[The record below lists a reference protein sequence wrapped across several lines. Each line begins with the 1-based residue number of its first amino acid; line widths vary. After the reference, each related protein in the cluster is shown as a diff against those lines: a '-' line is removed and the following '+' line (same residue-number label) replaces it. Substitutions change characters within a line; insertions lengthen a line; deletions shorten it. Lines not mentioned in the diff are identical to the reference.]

1 MKEYEY
7 FLPQLNGWLP
17 LSLEAYL
24 ALLFPREEPKFSKI
38 KIPKGL
44 TLSPKVSQSQN
55 ITESMLL
62 AGNFIEVKIN
72 QNLFLETNQ
81 RNGRIEFIQNSEK
94 NSYSIPYDIWYKAKI
109 ISYDNNS
116 KLLFVEINDNIEI
129 IDNLDLIRPLKEI
142 KYIKNDLLAFNIK
155 QVQKNEFDL
164 LKNELDKIFNNNN
177 NNEDKEKEELYEITY
192 DIKNLSLSLIGNKDI
207 LKNISLLKQYEQ
219 RYKKNIYDEPNT
231 NSDFSNPNSNNN
243 LIGIKSPSGRS
254 ETSEKNNSNKN
265 IILEKDLKEEINNYK
280 YKQSFTYRAKFKKD
294 IEKEAEKL
302 FQNCRYSIGKNYDNN
317 FDITIYGND
326 EDEFNEEKN
335 TFEKQYKQEMIDCD
349 TTIDMNEIK
358 DLADKSKVKF
368 INLEKRCLY
377 LVGEE
382 KNINNFKMVW
392 NIKKEYS
399 KEIQKESKEKDE
411 IIKEIQSVKKKHK
424 IKK

>member
-55 ITESMLL
+55 IAESMLL

-164 LKNELDKIFNNNN
+164 IKNELDKIFNN

-219 RYKKNIYDEPNT
+219 RYKKNTYDEPNT

>member
-44 TLSPKVSQSQN
+44 TLSPNVSQSQN

-164 LKNELDKIFNNNN
+164 LKNELDKIFNN

>member
-44 TLSPKVSQSQN
+44 TISPKVSQSQN
-55 ITESMLL
+55 IAESMLL

-164 LKNELDKIFNNNN
+164 IKNELDKIFNNN

>member
-55 ITESMLL
+55 IAESMLL

-94 NSYSIPYDIWYKAKI
+94 NSYSMPYDIWYKAKI

-164 LKNELDKIFNNNN
+164 IKNELDKIFNNN

-294 IEKEAEKL
+294 IEKVAEKL

>member
-55 ITESMLL
+55 IAESMLL

-164 LKNELDKIFNNNN
+164 IKNELDKIFNNN

-335 TFEKQYKQEMIDCD
+335 TFEKQYKQDMIDCD

>member
-44 TLSPKVSQSQN
+44 TLSPKVSQSQI

-155 QVQKNEFDL
+155 QIQKNEFDL
-164 LKNELDKIFNNNN
+164 LKNELDKIFNN

>member
-55 ITESMLL
+55 IAESMLL

-177 NNEDKEKEELYEITY
+177 NEDKEKEELYEITY

-254 ETSEKNNSNKN
+254 ETSEKNNNNKN

-335 TFEKQYKQEMIDCD
+335 TFEKQYKQETIDCD

>member
-55 ITESMLL
+55 IAESMLL

-164 LKNELDKIFNNNN
+164 LKNELDKIFNNN

-294 IEKEAEKL
+294 IEKVAEKL

-335 TFEKQYKQEMIDCD
+335 TFEKQYKQETIDCD

>member
-55 ITESMLL
+55 IAESMLL

-164 LKNELDKIFNNNN
+164 LKNELDKIFNNN

>member
-55 ITESMLL
+55 IAESMLL

-164 LKNELDKIFNNNN
+164 IKNELDKIFNNN

-382 KNINNFKMVW
+382 KI
-392 NIKKEYS
+392 
-399 KEIQKESKEKDE
+399 
-411 IIKEIQSVKKKHK
+411 
-424 IKK
+424 

>member
-55 ITESMLL
+55 IAESMLL

-129 IDNLDLIRPLKEI
+129 IDNVDLIRPLKEI

-164 LKNELDKIFNNNN
+164 LKNELDKIFNNN

>member
-55 ITESMLL
+55 IAESMLL

-94 NSYSIPYDIWYKAKI
+94 NSYSMPYDIWYKAKI

-164 LKNELDKIFNNNN
+164 LKNELDKIFNNN

-399 KEIQKESKEKDE
+399 KEIQKESKEKNE

>member
-55 ITESMLL
+55 IAESMLL

-164 LKNELDKIFNNNN
+164 IKNELDKIFNNN

-377 LVGEE
+377 LIGEE

>member
-38 KIPKGL
+38 KISKGL

-55 ITESMLL
+55 IAESMLL

-164 LKNELDKIFNNNN
+164 LKNELDKIFNNN

>member
-55 ITESMLL
+55 IAESMLL

-129 IDNLDLIRPLKEI
+129 IDNFDLIRPLKEI
-142 KYIKNDLLAFNIK
+142 EYIKNDILAFNIK

-164 LKNELDKIFNNNN
+164 IKNELDKIFNNN

>member
-164 LKNELDKIFNNNN
+164 LKNELDKIFNN

>member
-55 ITESMLL
+55 IAESMLL

-94 NSYSIPYDIWYKAKI
+94 NSYSMPYDIWYKAKI

-164 LKNELDKIFNNNN
+164 LKNELDKIFNN

>member
-55 ITESMLL
+55 IAESMLL

-164 LKNELDKIFNNNN
+164 IKNELDKIFNNN

-219 RYKKNIYDEPNT
+219 RYKKIIYDEPNT

>member
-55 ITESMLL
+55 IAESMLL

-164 LKNELDKIFNNNN
+164 LKNELDKIFNNN

-335 TFEKQYKQEMIDCD
+335 TFEKQHKQEMIDCD

>member
-55 ITESMLL
+55 IAESMLL

-129 IDNLDLIRPLKEI
+129 IDNFDLIRPLKEI
-142 KYIKNDLLAFNIK
+142 NYIKNDLLAFNIK

-164 LKNELDKIFNNNN
+164 LKNELDKIFNNN

>member
-55 ITESMLL
+55 IAESMLL

-94 NSYSIPYDIWYKAKI
+94 NSYSMPYDIWYKAKI

-164 LKNELDKIFNNNN
+164 IKNELDKIFNNN

-243 LIGIKSPSGRS
+243 LIGIKSPSRRS

>member
-55 ITESMLL
+55 IAESMLL

-164 LKNELDKIFNNNN
+164 LKNELDKIFNNN

-382 KNINNFKMVW
+382 KNIRG
-392 NIKKEYS
+392 
-399 KEIQKESKEKDE
+399 DP
-411 IIKEIQSVKKKHK
+411 
-424 IKK
+424 

>member
-55 ITESMLL
+55 IAESMLL

-155 QVQKNEFDL
+155 QVQKNEFGL
-164 LKNELDKIFNNNN
+164 LKNELDKIFNNN

>member
-55 ITESMLL
+55 IAESMLL

-129 IDNLDLIRPLKEI
+129 IDNFDLIRPLKEI

-164 LKNELDKIFNNNN
+164 IKNELDKIFNNN

>member
-44 TLSPKVSQSQN
+44 TLSPKVSQSQI

-164 LKNELDKIFNNNN
+164 IKNELDKIFNNN

>member
-55 ITESMLL
+55 IAESMLL

-129 IDNLDLIRPLKEI
+129 IDNFDLIRPLKEI

-164 LKNELDKIFNNNN
+164 LKNELDKIFNNN

-294 IEKEAEKL
+294 VEKEAEKL

>member
-55 ITESMLL
+55 IAESMLL

-94 NSYSIPYDIWYKAKI
+94 NSYSMPYDIWYKAKI

-164 LKNELDKIFNNNN
+164 IKNELDKIFNN

>member
-55 ITESMLL
+55 IAESMLL

-72 QNLFLETNQ
+72 QNLFLETNR
-81 RNGRIEFIQNSEK
+81 RNGRIEYIQNSEK
-94 NSYSIPYDIWYKAKI
+94 NNYSIPYDIWYKAKI

-164 LKNELDKIFNNNN
+164 IKNELDKIFNNN

>member
-55 ITESMLL
+55 IAESMLL

-129 IDNLDLIRPLKEI
+129 IDKFDLIRPLKEI

-164 LKNELDKIFNNNN
+164 IKNELDKIFNNN

>member
-55 ITESMLL
+55 IAESMLL

-164 LKNELDKIFNNNN
+164 LKNELDKIFNN

-294 IEKEAEKL
+294 IEKVAEKL

>member
-44 TLSPKVSQSQN
+44 TLSPEVSQSQN
-55 ITESMLL
+55 IAESMLL

-164 LKNELDKIFNNNN
+164 IKNELDKIFNNN

-349 TTIDMNEIK
+349 TTIDMNEIR

>member
-81 RNGRIEFIQNSEK
+81 RNGRIGFIQNSEK

-164 LKNELDKIFNNNN
+164 LKNELDKIFNN

>member
-55 ITESMLL
+55 IAESMLL

-164 LKNELDKIFNNNN
+164 LKNEFDKIFNNN

>member
-38 KIPKGL
+38 KISKGL

-55 ITESMLL
+55 IAESMLL

-164 LKNELDKIFNNNN
+164 IKNELDKIFNNN

-368 INLEKRCLY
+368 IHLEKRCLY

>member
-55 ITESMLL
+55 IAESMLL

-164 LKNELDKIFNNNN
+164 IKNELDKIFNNNN

>member
-55 ITESMLL
+55 IAESMLL

-164 LKNELDKIFNNNN
+164 IKNELDKIFNNN

-335 TFEKQYKQEMIDCD
+335 TFEKQFKQEMIDCD

>member
-55 ITESMLL
+55 IAESMLL

-164 LKNELDKIFNNNN
+164 LKNELDKIFNNN

-335 TFEKQYKQEMIDCD
+335 TFEKQFKQEMIDCD

>member
-55 ITESMLL
+55 IAESMLL

-164 LKNELDKIFNNNN
+164 LKNELDKISNN

>member
-55 ITESMLL
+55 IAESMLL

-94 NSYSIPYDIWYKAKI
+94 NSYSMPYDIWYKAKI

-164 LKNELDKIFNNNN
+164 LKNELDKIFNNN

>member
-55 ITESMLL
+55 IAESMLL

-177 NNEDKEKEELYEITY
+177 NEDKEKEELYEITY

-280 YKQSFTYRAKFKKD
+280 YKQSFTYRVKFKKD